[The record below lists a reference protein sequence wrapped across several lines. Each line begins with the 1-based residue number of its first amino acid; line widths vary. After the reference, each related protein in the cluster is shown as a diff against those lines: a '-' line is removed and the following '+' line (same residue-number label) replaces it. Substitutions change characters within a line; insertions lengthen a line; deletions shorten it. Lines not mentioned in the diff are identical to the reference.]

1 MRTFKHHEYK
11 LLRKT
16 DFLRWKREGGSR
28 EGGVLRR
35 YHVQQPEDYH
45 KYNKLVGRITQL
57 ATKLK
62 ALPKDDPVRIR
73 RTDDLLNKLFD
84 MGLLSV
90 KTNLEQAAKISVSSF
105 CRRRLSVMLV
115 RLKFAETMREAIALI
130 EQGHIKVGPG
140 VIKDPALIVTRAMED
155 FISWSDRS
163 KIKRKVLTYNDK
175 LDDYDLL

>member
-1 MRTFKHHEYK
+1 
-11 LLRKT
+11 
-16 DFLRWKREGGSR
+16 
-28 EGGVLRR
+28 
-35 YHVQQPEDYH
+35 
-45 KYNKLVGRITQL
+45 
-57 ATKLK
+57 
-62 ALPKDDPVRIR
+62 
-73 RTDDLLNKLFD
+73 
-84 MGLLSV
+84 
-90 KTNLEQAAKISVSSF
+90 
-105 CRRRLSVMLV
+105 MLV